1 VVSGL
6 KLDPFGLDL
15 LKVKRYVIQK
25 MLAYDPT
32 TRITAKAALSH
43 PYFKDFKDVN

>member
-1 VVSGL
+1 
-6 KLDPFGLDL
+6 
-15 LKVKRYVIQK
+15 

-43 PYFKDFKDVN
+43 PYFKDFKDTNWWFNMHLIELHSYLIKK